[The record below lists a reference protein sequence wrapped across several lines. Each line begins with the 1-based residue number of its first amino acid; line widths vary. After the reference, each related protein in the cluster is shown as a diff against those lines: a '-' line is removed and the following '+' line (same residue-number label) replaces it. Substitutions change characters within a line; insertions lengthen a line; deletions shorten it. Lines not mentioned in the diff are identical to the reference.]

1 MSHRLALGIVCS
13 ALVLTPLLTGCSKT
27 APTSNPAKQ
36 LRIGFAM
43 TLNDPYWQNMRLGAL
58 DEAAKHGVAVT
69 ILNAEEDVQKQAQ
82 QVNDLIAQSVDLICL
97 VPMKPDGLVNSVRAL
112 NAVIFD
118 FVVRVRSGYEAPTLV
133 RNIFS
138 LIAFTVF
145 FLLIFNRIYSEVN
158 LGALFTTSAIFGV
171 IIGLAL
177 QDTLGNFFAGISLHA
192 DRPFQVGDVIVVGQ
206 QKHTGVVEGIT
217 WRAIKIRTF
226 QNHIVLVSNSNA
238 AREAIE
244 VAPRHNLNAR
254 LIFFSTLYSDSP
266 AKTIHIVRE
275 AVRDADNVSQKI
287 VPIVRIRNLGDSS
300 IEWEIK
306 YWLED
311 YAKYNDTDALVRQR
325 VWYALRRSG
334 LTFAFPTRTL
344 HVERRAI
351 SKRDG
356 AAEGITDR
364 LAAVDV
370 FAPLS
375 TEEVQQ
381 LADAAIWHVFAPG
394 ETLIRAGDQGSSMF
408 VVHNGRVQVQVSENG
423 RTRPVALL
431 TEGDFFGEMGLFTG
445 EPRTADVVALDET
458 EVLEIRHQAMRK
470 LFETNPSLAES
481 ISWTI
486 AERRAALDA
495 SSQQPAQVSIEESA
509 GLLASIKRF
518 FGLR

>member
-1 MSHRLALGIVCS
+1 VIKSTSFGGNAVALIRSRQKRKFFTFIIATVVVGLALY
-13 ALVLTPLLTGCSKT
+13 LFLHFK
-27 APTSNPAKQ
+27 PAFQ
-36 LRIGFAM
+36 EYVHSRMGGRAGQDSVIRIPELILFSMLA
-43 TLNDPYWQNMRLGAL
+43 Y
-58 DEAAKHGVAVT
+58 VA
-69 ILNAEEDVQKQAQ
+69 
-82 QVNDLIAQSVDLICL
+82 
-97 VPMKPDGLVNSVRAL
+97 VRAL
-112 NAVIFD
+112 DTIIFD

-138 LIAFTVF
+138 LVVFTVLF
-145 FLLIFNRIYSEVN
+145 VLIFNRIYSEVN

-177 QDTLGNFFAGISLHA
+177 QDTLGNFFAGISLQA

-226 QNHIVLVSNSNA
+226 QNHIVHVSNSNA
-238 AREAIE
+238 AREPIE
-244 VAPRHNLNAR
+244 VAPRNNLNAR
-254 LIFFSTLYSDSP
+254 LIIFGTLYSDSP
-266 AKTIHIVRE
+266 AKTIHVVRE

-287 VPIVRIRNLGDSS
+287 TPIVRIRNLGDSS

-306 YWLED
+306 YWLDD

-344 HVERRAI
+344 HVERKAI
-351 SKRDG
+351 AKRDG
-356 AAEGITDR
+356 AAEGIADR

-375 TEEVQQ
+375 PEEVQQ

-394 ETLIRAGDQGSSMF
+394 ETLIRAGDEGSSMF
-408 VVHNGRVQVQVSENG
+408 VVHNGRVQVQISENG
-423 RTRPVALL
+423 RTRPVAVLA
-431 TEGDFFGEMGLFTG
+431 EGDFFGEMGLFTG

-458 EVLEIRHQAMRK
+458 EVLEIRHQAMRR

-495 SSQQPAQVSIEESA
+495 SSQEAAQVSIEESA